1 MSEPHVT
8 IHFDGNG
15 RVYRPGETLSG
26 EYRLSEVDPGE
37 VKAIEVSVLWCTE
50 GKGEEDLAVHDFR
63 RFSPENGSSIDPS
76 RPGRFSTKLPNSP
89 LTYTGVIVKVRW
101 CVRVRVFLSRGK
113 DVLAELPFRLGDIP
127 AAKAIAS

>member
-26 EYRLSEVDPGE
+26 EYRLSEIDPGE
-37 VKAIEVSVLWCTE
+37 VKAIEVSVLWYTE
-50 GKGEEDLAVHDFR
+50 GKGEEDLAVHDFH
-63 RFSPENGSSIDPS
+63 RFFPENGSRSDPS